1 MADLRSI
8 VIIEDHPLFRE
19 GIKTIL
25 DRDARYRVVGEAG
38 TGREG
43 RRMVAEFGPDLVLL
57 DLSLPDIRGLNLLD
71 DLLKAA
77 PDTAVL
83 IISMHS
89 KLDHIVKSFQCGA
102 MGYIV
107 KESAADTLLA
117 AIETVLQGDY
127 YMDTSVS
134 KKVVRKLA
142 NIPDR
147 TSIAARSGYEVLT
160 PREQEVLGLLAEGM
174 TSAQVAERLY
184 ISQKTADN
192 HRANIMRKL
201 GLHNT
206 VELVRYAA
214 KIGIID
220 VDTWK

>member
-1 MADLRSI
+1 MTEHRNI
-8 VIIEDHPLFRE
+8 IIIEDHPLFRE

-25 DRDARYRVVGEAG
+25 NRNDRCQVVGEAG

-43 RRMVAEFGPDLVLL
+43 LQMVGEFKPDLVLL
-57 DLSLPDIRGLNLLD
+57 DLSLPDIRGLNLIQD
-71 DLLKAA
+71 VLKLC
-77 PDTAVL
+77 PETAVL

-142 NIPDR
+142 KIPEKKPI
-147 TSIAARSGYEVLT
+147 SERSGYEVLT
-160 PREQEVLGLLAEGM
+160 PREQEILALLAEGM
-174 TSAQVAERLY
+174 AGGQIAEKLY

-201 GLHNT
+201 GLRNT

-214 KIGIID
+214 RIGLID
-220 VDTWK
+220 VDHWK